1 MGLQLLQTQV
11 LARNMGRTERRRSL
25 GVSCARGTS
34 VVVVLSVDHLE
45 GAFLSQH
52 STRKI
57 HSLYRLIRIPPLFFR
72 SASYRES
79 GLDEFKHLVAAPG
92 GTPSPVLSDKQQ
104 GGLALLSSDR
114 CQICVSHLSRKQKM
128 F

>member
-11 LARNMGRTERRRSL
+11 LARNLARTERRRSL
-25 GVSCARGTS
+25 GVSCARGKS
-34 VVVVLSVDHLE
+34 AVVVLSVDHLE

-57 HSLYRLIRIPPLFFR
+57 HS
-72 SASYRES
+72 SYRQS

-104 GGLALLSSDR
+104 GGLALSSSDR
-114 CQICVSHLSRKQKM
+114 CQMMCVSFVKKA
-128 F
+128 